1 MTSYADYLAG
11 KSRANKPSGF
21 KPVAVSEVLFPF
33 QRELVTR
40 SLVLGRSAIFADCG
54 LGKTLMQLEWSRHV
68 CKKTAGRIIILAPL
82 AVAEQTCREAI
93 KLGMQIFHAT
103 SMDDV
108 MQTGIYITNYEK
120 LHLFNASAF
129 SGVVLDES
137 SILKNY
143 TGATR
148 NAIIEAFAHTPYK
161 LACTATPSPND
172 FMELGNHAEFLNVM
186 SRTEMLSMF
195 FVHEGGETQK
205 WRLKRHA
212 TKDFWAWVGSWSIML
227 RKPADIGFKQDG
239 YDLPALTIKQVC
251 VDARNTGDMLFAMPA
266 CSLQERLQA
275 RKITITER
283 IQAVADIA
291 NASDEQ
297 FLIWCN
303 LNAESDGV
311 TKLVKGAVEVTGS
324 DSDERKTTRVM
335 DFIDKKARVVVSKVS
350 IMGYG
355 MNFQNC
361 RNVIFLG
368 LSDSF
373 EDYYQAV
380 RRCWRFG
387 QEREVNV
394 WIVTSNIEGAVVEN
408 IKRKQADAEHMA
420 SEMASQLIKNQ
431 KGNK

>member
-1 MTSYADYLAG
+1 MISYEDYLAS

-21 KPVAVSEVLFPF
+21 VPDTISDVLFPF
-33 QRELVTR
+33 QRELVKR
-40 SLVLGRSAIFADCG
+40 SLMLGRSAIFADCG
-54 LGKTLMQLEWSRHV
+54 LGKTLMQLEWARHV
-68 CKKTAGRIIILAPL
+68 FKKTACRVLILAPL
-82 AVAEQTCREAI
+82 AVAEQTCREAG
-93 KLGMQIFHAT
+93 KLGMQIFHAE
-103 SMDDV
+103 SREDV
-108 MQTGIYITNYEK
+108 MECGIYITNYEK
-120 LHLFNASAF
+120 LHKFDASVF

-143 TGATR
+143 TGAMR
-148 NAIIEAFAHTPYK
+148 NAIIEAFANTPYK

-195 FVHEGGETQK
+195 FVHDGGETQK
-205 WRLKRHA
+205 WRLKGHA
-212 TKDFWAWVGSWSIML
+212 VKDFWAWVGSWSVML
-227 RKPADIGFKQDG
+227 RKPSDIGFDQDG
-239 YDLPALTIKQVC
+239 YDLPALNIKQVT
-251 VDARNTGDMLFAMPA
+251 VEAQNHGDCLFAMPA

-275 RKITITER
+275 RKGTISER

-324 DSDERKTTRVM
+324 DSDEKKTSRAM
-335 DFIDKKARVVVSKVS
+335 DFIDGKARVVVSKVS

-394 WIVTSNIEGAVVEN
+394 WIVTSDIEGAVVEN
-408 IKRKQADAEHMA
+408 IRRKQADAEHMA
-420 SEMASQLIKNQ
+420 SEMAAQLIKNQ
-431 KGNK
+431 RTL